1 MMNGANII
9 GWNLGF
15 TFLWGLHILSVTL
28 FFAGVFFLL
37 YWAVKH
43 LSGTQLK
50 QWGWGLVII
59 GTILCLLTI
68 AGIGRP
74 WTTIGMSR
82 GGVGMMMNATL
93 NDDDDNFMMKRG
105 MSMMLQGKTGDNFD
119 RAFIQM
125 MIPHHQGAIDMAELA
140 LENAKHEEMKQLAR
154 DIIEAQQ
161 REIDM
166 MKEWQKNWGYTQ

>member
-1 MMNGANII
+1 MMNGTSLI

-28 FFAGVFFLL
+28 FFVGVFFLL

-43 LSGTQLK
+43 LSGAQLK
-50 QWGWGLVII
+50 QWGWGLVIV

-74 WTTIGMSR
+74 WTNAGMRS
-82 GGVGMMMNATL
+82 GVGMMMNYTL
-93 NDDDDNFMMKRG
+93 DDDDKGNAMTMRG
-105 MSMMLQGKTGDNFD
+105 MSMMLQGKTGDDFD

-125 MIPHHQGAIDMAELA
+125 MIPHHEGAIDMAELA

-166 MKEWQKNWGYTQ
+166 MLEWQKNWGYTK